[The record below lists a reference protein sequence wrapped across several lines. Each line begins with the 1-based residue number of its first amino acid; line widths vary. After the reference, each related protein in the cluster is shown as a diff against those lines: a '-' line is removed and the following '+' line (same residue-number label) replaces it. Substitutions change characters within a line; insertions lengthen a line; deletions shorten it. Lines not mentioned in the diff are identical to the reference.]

1 MKIIRLDAAN
11 VKRLKAV
18 EITPDGTLQVVTGA
32 NGAGKSSVLDATAD
46 GTAVLIEDGQVAS

>member
-32 NGAGKSSVLDATAD
+32 NGAGKSSVLDAIWLAL
-46 GTAVLIEDGQVAS
+46 GGGPASRQ